1 MNVAL
6 AIHHHRGG
14 VHNIS
19 GLTALND
26 CSDSILRCVC
36 VNKDFLIF
44 YWFFVLSVRIF
55 VLVEP
60 FALDRP

>member
-6 AIHHHRGG
+6 AIHHYRGG
-14 VHNIS
+14 VQNIS
-19 GLTALND
+19 GLTATSD
-26 CSDSILRCVC
+26 CSDSVFRCVC
-36 VNKDFLIF
+36 VNKDLLIF
-44 YWFFVLSVRIF
+44 YWLFVLSVRIF